1 MKTLFLFLSITLL
14 LSCTENK
21 HPIFSN
27 QDKIQEYI
35 LPPNEVVEDI
45 MWTSTGIWVLTKDT
59 VTQTVYYTQKSNAG
73 GINIF
78 IFRNQ

>member
-14 LSCTENK
+14 FSCTENK

-45 MWTSTGIWVLTKDT
+45 LWTSTGIWVLTKDT

-73 GINIF
+73 GIDIF